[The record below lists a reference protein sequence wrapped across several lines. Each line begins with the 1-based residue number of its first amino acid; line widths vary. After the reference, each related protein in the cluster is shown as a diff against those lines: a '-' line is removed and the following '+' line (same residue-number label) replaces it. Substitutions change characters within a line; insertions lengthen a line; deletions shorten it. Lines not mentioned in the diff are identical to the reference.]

1 MKWLSEARQS
11 IKQLKRRAI
20 DGSTEKL
27 GETKQVVRERLLE
40 TTTMVKQGTNRID
53 CIRKE
58 KLPEIVAGTLK
69 EARKVA
75 DAAEKKLS
83 HLNLRKTEWILR
95 SQVVGS
101 VTAAIPLALKELPA
115 VAQSLAN
122 RANRANRAGGVASD
136 KLTPDKLFDL
146 IPTGVKLSEESIMA
160 FLKTHDVSHRI
171 SIKNDPTKSGDI
183 NNVIFESSSVN
194 RARRSQNMSRTEFRK
209 AQSDMAIKGVKYG
222 IKNTVGAV
230 TRGMLFG
237 ALLELPITVIENTL
251 HVKNNG
257 KAMKT
262 ASVDAVKDVG
272 KNALLGGASA
282 AALTG
287 LSLLGVTLGPA
298 AIPLAIVGGVMYTW
312 SATDRIW
319 QALDDET
326 KKKLTDSEPV
336 LFLASVARCGN
347 SQDYISSLKILP
359 N

>member
-1 MKWLSEARQS
+1 MKQLSEARQL
-11 IKQLKRRAI
+11 IKRVKRRAI
-20 DGSTEKL
+20 DSSTEKL

-40 TTTMVKQGTNRID
+40 TTTTVKQGTNRID

-83 HLNLRKTEWILR
+83 HLNLRKAEWILR

-101 VTAAIPLALKELPA
+101 VTAAIPLTLKELPA

-122 RANRANRAGGVASD
+122 RAGRVA
-136 KLTPDKLFDL
+136 PDKLFDL

-171 SIKNDPTKSGDI
+171 SIKNDPTKAGDI
-183 NNVIFESSSVN
+183 NNVIFEPSSVN
-194 RARRSQNMSRTEFRK
+194 RARGSQNMSHTEFRK
-209 AQSDMAIKGVKYG
+209 AQSDMAIKGIKYG

-251 HVKNNG
+251 HVKKQWQSNENSFCG
-257 KAMKT
+257 CSERCREKR
-262 ASVDAVKDVG
+262 SVRRSICCGFNRVEFTWRD
-272 KNALLGGASA
+272 
-282 AALTG
+282 TRTRCYT
-287 LSLLGVTLGPA
+287 LS
-298 AIPLAIVGGVMYTW
+298 YCW
-312 SATDRIW
+312 
-319 QALDDET
+319 
-326 KKKLTDSEPV
+326 
-336 LFLASVARCGN
+336 RC
-347 SQDYISSLKILP
+347 YVYLVSSG
-359 N
+359 

>member
-11 IKQLKRRAI
+11 VKQLKRRAI
-20 DGSTEKL
+20 NGSTEKL

-75 DAAEKKLS
+75 DATEKKLS

-101 VTAAIPLALKELPA
+101 ATAAIPLALKELPA

-122 RANRANRAGGVASD
+122 RAGGVA
-136 KLTPDKLFDL
+136 PDKLFDL

-171 SIKNDPTKSGDI
+171 SIKNDPTKAGDI
-183 NNVIFESSSVN
+183 NNVIFEPSSVN
-194 RARRSQNMSRTEFRK
+194 RARGSQNMSHTEFRK
-209 AQSDMAIKGVKYG
+209 AQSDMAIKGIKYG

-237 ALLELPITVIENTL
+237 ALLELPIAVIENTL

-326 KKKLTDSEPV
+326 KKKLMDSEPV

>member
-11 IKQLKRRAI
+11 VKQLKRRAI

-40 TTTMVKQGTNRID
+40 TTTMVKQGTNSID

-69 EARKVA
+69 EARKIA

-122 RANRANRAGGVASD
+122 RAGGVA
-136 KLTPDKLFDL
+136 PDKLFDL

-183 NNVIFESSSVN
+183 NNVIFEPSSVN
-194 RARRSQNMSRTEFRK
+194 RARGSQNMSHTEFRK
-209 AQSDMAIKGVKYG
+209 AQSDMAIKGIKYG

-326 KKKLTDSEPV
+326 RKQLTDSEPV